1 MGAKNFLWLKAINW
15 SYFMDMSSTIS
26 SLSSG
31 LTQADKV
38 GTSVLKKAMDI
49 QKDTATQLIESIP
62 PMPSAPTGS
71 LGHNFDAF
79 A

>member
-1 MGAKNFLWLKAINW
+1 
-15 SYFMDMSSTIS
+15 MDMSSTVS

-31 LTQADKV
+31 LTQADQV

-49 QKDTATQLIESIP
+49 QKDTATQLIEAIP
-62 PMPSAPTGS
+62 AMPSAPTGS
-71 LGHNFDAF
+71 LGNNFDAF

>member
-1 MGAKNFLWLKAINW
+1 
-15 SYFMDMSSTIS
+15 MDISSTVS

-31 LTQADKV
+31 LANTDKI
-38 GTSVLKKAMDI
+38 GISVLKKAMDI
-49 QKDTATQLIESIP
+49 QKDTATQLIEAIP

-71 LGHNFDAF
+71 LGNNFDAF